1 MSEVIDQRV
10 VEMRFD
16 NADFEKNVGVTMS
29 TIDKLKS
36 KLNFTGSVKGLGDLG
51 KAAENVNMGAL
62 AASVESVQR
71 SFSALEVVGIG
82 VLTNIATQALHTG
95 TQIIKSLTL
104 DPIFTGFDE
113 YETKI
118 NAIQTIMS
126 NTASKGTKMEDVTRV
141 LDELNTY
148 ADKTIYNFA
157 EMTRNI
163 GTFTAAGIGLED
175 SASAI
180 QGIANLA
187 AASGSNSQQAST
199 AMYQLSQALAAGTVK
214 LMDWNSVVN
223 AGMGGEKF
231 QEALKATAREYGIAV
246 DSMIADSGSFRESLS
261 KGWITADVLQKT
273 LQKFTVE
280 GAKEYSQSMVEMGKY
295 TQEQAD
301 ALIAEAQAM
310 EDAAT
315 KVKTFTQLMDT
326 MKESV
331 QSGWAQTWELI
342 FGNFEEAKEFF
353 TGVSDMFGG
362 FISSVSDAR
371 NALVSAVM
379 GSPWDRFSKEIEAA
393 GVDIED
399 FKKKSWDLAKEYGL
413 VTDELIDNAGSWEA
427 SLQNGWLSNDIVVE
441 VLKDYQNSAE
451 GLTKSTEDMTEKLE
465 YFQDVV
471 NKVWMGD
478 FKNGEERVKAL
489 TAAGYDYAEVQELI
503 NKTVDGHKLT
513 LEDLNIEQAKAL
525 GFTEEQIAMLE
536 ELSIQAKTTGSSLN
550 QLIEDI
556 SKPSGR
562 ELLLGSFKNVLEAV
576 LKLITSVRTAWG
588 EVFKVNPQAIYNV
601 LEALNNFTSGLVM
614 SDETSNKLVRTL
626 RGLFSILH
634 IITTLVGSTLT
645 KSIKIVN
652 RILAKFDLN
661 ILDVTATIGDAIYQF
676 DQFVSSVDVVGIALD
691 KIVEGSIFVIM
702 YLKQMVEQFLEIPGV
717 RNAIERFSER
727 MNKLFG
733 SLGEIFGDV
742 GVEFEKFIERTRQL
756 DGLTLSNIIRAFTD
770 FKDTVL
776 ASLGDAFKNVFDE
789 SADAFEDFGDR
800 IDQAVENS
808 KTTFSNFIKMV
819 SEFTGKVT
827 EFVGENVTLA
837 DVFAVVLGF
846 GTVKGIQKLSS
857 AISTLGGPIKSFD
870 SLLGSIA
877 GSFKAFTAQIKGNA
891 LLKTALAI
899 GVLAAS
905 IAALSMLDQEKVRSA
920 AISLSI
926 LTAAMAAVAF
936 GISRFGGVL
945 SNLVGGGILIGFAT
959 SMAIMVAALTLFNNV
974 DMTDIWDKVMVLGA
988 VLTGLVVATKIITI
1002 NEGTIQTSAFTM
1014 VGMATSIWILTDAI
1028 SKIAEIPTAKLNGA
1042 VAALGIVMLAF
1053 SSLAKS
1059 LRSFRA
1065 IGLRNYLGAAA
1076 VLISVGLALKVLVS
1090 AINDISN
1097 MDTSGITDKLGNF
1110 VVVFGALGALLAVTR
1125 LAGANAASAGV
1136 SLVGISLSLILMAKA
1151 IETVGKIDKK
1161 MLSQATGVIVSLI
1174 GVMALYVALTNF
1186 AGKYA
1191 IRGAASLL
1199 LMTGSLAILSGL
1211 IVVLSKLGETNQEGL
1226 EAATNAISQLMLIM
1240 GLIIALTH
1248 FSADATGN
1256 ILQISIALSVL
1267 ATSIAVLSLVAKDE
1281 KRLWNAVGAMSV
1293 MMTLFGVLIGLSQY
1307 AKGASIA
1314 MLSITLVI
1322 GMMGVLFY
1330 AISNIEDPQLV
1341 LSSAL
1346 AISTVLLAIT
1356 GSIVAISYMKNF
1368 AANALSNLAQMVLI
1382 VGAVGLVLAGLS
1394 QITNADAAI
1403 KIATSISELI
1413 VVMSGAMFA
1422 LSLIKPESE
1431 VAAISGIKTIGA
1443 IVLAIGGLAIVI
1455 GGVLELLPFI
1465 EKFMDHGLDVLSK
1478 LGAGIGSIIGSFF
1491 GGIGEGFLSQMPKM
1505 GEHLSKFA
1513 ESVKGFIDTISGI
1526 DENSMATMD
1535 NFMGIIERLTRAGMN
1550 SAMSGEI
1557 DFDGFIDSIE
1567 PFGEAIVE
1575 FSKAISGNIDLDA
1588 VSVASEAGLKLA
1600 QMFAMIPNSGGLAG
1614 FFAGENDPTKFASD
1628 LFNFGLGLKIFGA
1641 VVAGITPEHLTAIDN
1656 ATKAGIALGEMA
1668 DAIPNTG
1675 GVLAG
1680 IVGDNDMT
1688 TFASDL
1694 FNFGFGIKMFA
1705 ATVSGLDKGV
1715 VENAAACGE
1724 ALAGMAAAIPNNTD
1738 GSVLGWIAGSND
1750 MASFGLK
1757 LVAFG
1762 SAMSGFQFWVKDI
1775 NPDIVDK
1782 AVACGEALAG
1792 MAKEIPSDGGLLGW
1806 LMGEQDLSDFAT
1818 NLEDFGAAMA
1828 KYYNFVSI
1836 INAETINSSIDS
1848 ASKFASLAETIAAG
1862 EAKWSGDGTLK
1873 QFGEA
1878 LKKFS
1883 GLLVDYYN
1891 NVSSIDTAVMSGVTD
1906 EISKLVDVLSTAT
1919 DLDSEKLSAFANTL
1933 TGMGNALVNGF
1944 STAISINAEEI
1955 YKGVDVLM
1963 NAFVLAVTL
1972 KTSEIQLAFVSLIS
1986 GIILYM
1992 TIQYV
1997 QFYMIGTMYMSK
2009 LLEGINKEKPVVTKD
2024 VKEFIGSLELAIR
2037 SYYQNFLTA
2046 GQYLAQGFGN
2056 GIESYL
2062 WFVAEKARE
2071 MAREAYEA
2079 AMDEL
2084 DAHSPSRVFEE
2095 GGTFVPLG
2103 FVKGIESKIGLV
2115 KTASRAM
2122 SDASIESMRN
2132 TVSRI
2137 ASAITDDIDPNPT
2150 ITPILDLTDIET
2162 KAAKLGAIFNTE
2174 QAASIETSI
2183 RKSKQV
2189 KTGANKPNDENQNGE
2204 TVWSFT
2210 QNNYSPKA
2218 LSRLEI
2224 YRQTKNQFAMAK
2236 GLVSKK

>member
-1 MSEVIDQRV
+1 MSEVIDERV

-62 AASVESVQR
+62 ASSVEAVQR

-82 VLTNIATQALHTG
+82 VLTNIATQALRTG
-95 TQIIKSLTL
+95 TRVIKSLTL
-104 DPIFTGFDE
+104 DPVFTGFDE

-126 NTASKGTKMEDVTRV
+126 NTASKGTTMDQVTQV

-175 SASAI
+175 SAAAI

-187 AASGSNSQQAST
+187 AASGSSSQQAST

-231 QEALKATAREYGIAV
+231 QEALKQTAREYGIAV

-301 ALIAEAQAM
+301 ALVAEAQSM

-342 FGNFEEAKEFF
+342 FGDFEEAKEFF
-353 TGVSDMFGG
+353 TGVSDMFGV
-362 FISSVSDAR
+362 FINSVSEAR

-379 GSPWDRFSKEIEAA
+379 GSPWERFSKQIEDA
-393 GVDIED
+393 GVDIDD

-427 SLQNGWLSNDIVVE
+427 SLQNGWLSNEIVVE
-441 VLKDYQNSAE
+441 VLKDYQNSAD

-489 TAAGYDYAEVQELI
+489 AAAGYDYAEVQELV

-513 LEDLNIEQAKAL
+513 LEDLNVEQAKAL

-536 ELSIQAKTTGSSLN
+536 ELSIQAETTGSSLN

-588 EVFKVNPQAIYNV
+588 EVFKANPQAIYNV

-634 IITTLVGSTLT
+634 IITTLVGSTFT
-645 KSIKIVN
+645 KSIKLIN
-652 RILAKFDLN
+652 RILSKFDLN

-691 KIVEGSIFVIM
+691 KIVEGALFVVT
-702 YLKQMVEQFLEIPGV
+702 YLKQMVDQFLEIPGV

-727 MNKLFG
+727 MSKLFG
-733 SLGEIFGDV
+733 SLGEVFGDV
-742 GVEFEKFIERTRQL
+742 GIEFGKFIERTKQL
-756 DGLTLSNIIRAFTD
+756 DGLTLANIQKAFTD

-776 ASLGDAFKNVFDE
+776 SALGDAFKKVFDE

-800 IDQAVENS
+800 IDEAVENS

-837 DVFAVVLGF
+837 DVFAVALGF
-846 GTVKGIQKLSS
+846 GTVKGLQKLSS
-857 AISTLGGPIKSFD
+857 AISTITGPIGGVSSVLKSA
-870 SLLGSIA
+870 SGALS
-877 GSFKAFTAQIKGNA
+877 AFTKELKGNA

-905 IAALSMLDQEKVRSA
+905 IAVLSMLDQEKVRSA

-936 GISRFGGVL
+936 GISKFGGVL
-945 SNLVGGGILIGFAT
+945 SNIVGGGILIGFAT

-988 VLTGLVVATKIITI
+988 VLTGLVIATKIMTV

-1053 SSLAKS
+1053 STLAKS

-1090 AINDISN
+1090 AINDIAN

-1125 LAGANAASAGV
+1125 LAGANAASVGI

-1151 IETVGKIDKK
+1151 IETVGKIDKT

-1199 LMTGSLAILSGL
+1199 MMTGALAILSGL
-1211 IVVLSKLGETNQEGL
+1211 IIVLTKIGSDNSEGL
-1226 EAATNAISQLMLIM
+1226 KNATNAISQLMIIM
-1240 GLIIALTH
+1240 GLVVALTY
-1248 FSADATGN
+1248 FSKDAVGN
-1256 ILQISIALSVL
+1256 ILQISIAVSVL
-1267 ATSIAVLSLVAKDE
+1267 ATTIAILSLLDE
-1281 KRLWNAVGAMSV
+1281 KKIWTAVGAMSV
-1293 MMTLFGVLIGLSQY
+1293 LMSLFGAMIALTSY
-1307 AKGASIA
+1307 AKGASVA
-1314 MLSITLVI
+1314 VLSISVVI
-1322 GMMGVLFY
+1322 GMIGVLLY
-1330 AISNIEDPQLV
+1330 AISTLPDPQLV

-1346 AISTVLLAIT
+1346 AISTILLAIT

-1368 AANALSNLAQMVLI
+1368 AASALTNLAQMTLI
-1382 VGAVGLVLAGLS
+1382 VAAVGLVLAGLS
-1394 QITNADAAI
+1394 QITNADASI
-1403 KIATSISELI
+1403 KIATSITELI
-1413 VVMSGAMFA
+1413 VVMSAALFA
-1422 LSLIKPESE
+1422 LSLIKPGAE
-1431 VAAISGIKTIGA
+1431 VAAISGIKTIGVV
-1443 IVLAIGGLAIVI
+1443 ILAVGGLATIIGGLME
-1455 GGVLELLPFI
+1455 VLPTFEDFL
-1465 EKFMDHGLDVLSK
+1465 DTGLDVLGK
-1478 LGAGIGSIIGSFF
+1478 IGAGIGSIIGNFF

-1513 ESVKGFIDTISGI
+1513 ESVKGFIDIISGI
-1526 DENSMATMD
+1526 DDDSMSTMD
-1535 NFMGIIERLTRAGMN
+1535 NFMGIIERLTKAGMN
-1550 SAMSGEI
+1550 SSMSGEI
-1557 DFDGFIDSIE
+1557 DFDGFIDSIK

-1588 VSVASEAGLKLA
+1588 VSIASEAGLKLA
-1600 QMFAMIPNSGGLAG
+1600 QMFASIPNSGGLAG
-1614 FFAGENDPTKFASD
+1614 FFAGENDPAKFASD
-1628 LFNFGLGLKIFGA
+1628 LFNFGLGLKLFGT
-1641 VVAGITPEHLTAIDN
+1641 VVSGITEDNLTAIDN
-1656 ATKAGIALGEMA
+1656 ATQAGVALGKMA
-1668 DAIPNTG
+1668 EAIPNTG
-1675 GVLAG
+1675 GILSG
-1680 IVGDNDMT
+1680 IVGDNDMK

-1694 FNFGFGIKMFA
+1694 FSFGFGIKKFA
-1705 ATVSGLDKGV
+1705 GVVSGLDKSV
-1715 VENAAACGE
+1715 IDNAASCGK
-1724 ALAGMAAAIPNNTD
+1724 ALAGMAEAIPNNTD
-1738 GSVLGWIAGSND
+1738 GSVIGWITGSND
-1750 MASFGLK
+1750 MASFGTK
-1757 LVAFG
+1757 LVQFG
-1762 SAMSGFQFWVKDI
+1762 SAMAGFSYWAKFID
-1775 NPDIVDK
+1775 DSIVEK
-1782 AVACGEALAG
+1782 AVACGKALAG
-1792 MAKEIPSDGGLLGW
+1792 MAKEIPSDGGFVGW
-1806 LMGEQDLSDFAT
+1806 LMGKQDLSDFGD
-1818 NLEDFGAAMA
+1818 NLESFGAAMA
-1828 KYYNFVSI
+1828 NYYNNVAI
-1836 INAETINSSIDS
+1836 IDSATISSSIEA

-1873 QFGEA
+1873 QFGGA
-1878 LKKFS
+1878 LKQFGALFS
-1883 GLLVDYYN
+1883 GYYSS
-1891 NVSSIDTAVMSGVTD
+1891 VSGIDADVLSGVTN
-1906 EISKLVDVLSTAT
+1906 EVSKLVDVLSDAANI
-1919 DLDSEKLSAFANTL
+1919 DSGNLSSFTNSITNL
-1933 TGMGNALVNGF
+1933 GNALVNGF
-1944 STAISINAEEI
+1944 STAISINTEEI
-1955 YKGVDVLM
+1955 YKGVEMLM
-1963 NAFVLAVTL
+1963 NAFILAITL
-1972 KTSEIQLAFVSLIS
+1972 KTAEIQLAFTSLIS
-1986 GIILYM
+1986 GILLYLVL
-1992 TIQYV
+1992 QYN
-1997 QFYMIGTMYMSK
+1997 QFYIIGLTYMEK
-2009 LLEGINKEKPVVTKD
+2009 FMEGIEKKESAVIKE
-2024 VKEFIGSLELAIR
+2024 VKNMMQTLLNTVR
-2037 SYYQNFLTA
+2037 SYYSKFFEA
-2046 GQYLAQGFGN
+2046 GQYMDQGFGD
-2056 GIESYL
+2056 GIESYM
-2062 WFVAEKARE
+2062 WYVVE
-2071 MAREAYEA
+2071 MARAMAQAAYQA

-2084 DAHSPSRVFEE
+2084 DAHSPSRLFEK

-2122 SDASIESMRN
+2122 SDASIEAMRN

-2137 ASAITDDIDPNPT
+2137 ASAIADDIDPNPT
-2150 ITPILDLTDIET
+2150 ITPVLDLTDIES
-2162 KAAKLGAIFNTE
+2162 KAAKLKTIFNSE
-2174 QAASIETSI
+2174 QAASVETSI
-2183 RKSKQV
+2183 RKSKQA
-2189 KTGANKPNDENQNGE
+2189 KFRTDNPDAENQNGE
-2204 TVWSFT
+2204 VVYSFT

-2224 YRQTKNQFAMAK
+2224 YRQTKNQFAMLK
-2236 GLVSKK
+2236 GVSTKK